1 MSVLFKSRGS
11 RFGRLPAYSKLK
23 NLLLNCTFEL
33 LLLLLLLLLLPLV
46 TDHTQA
52 AI

>member
-1 MSVLFKSRGS
+1 VLFKSRGS
-11 RFGRLPAYSKLK
+11 RFGRSPAYSKLK

-33 LLLLLLLLLLPLV
+33 LLLLLLLLLPLV
-46 TDHTQA
+46 TDHAQA